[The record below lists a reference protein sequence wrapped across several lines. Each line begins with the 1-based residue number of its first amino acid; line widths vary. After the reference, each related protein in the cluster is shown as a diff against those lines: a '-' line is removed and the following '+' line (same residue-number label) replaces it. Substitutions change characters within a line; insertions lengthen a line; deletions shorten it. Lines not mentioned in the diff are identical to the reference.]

1 MLQLITRR
9 LAATIPLLIVVSFL
23 IFCLILLTGD
33 PATQLAGQNPTQ
45 EKIDQVR
52 EQLGLNDPFFHRYWD
67 WLSSAFQG
75 DLGNSL
81 FTHESV
87 LSSIMNRLPVTLS
100 LVVVSLLIAILLG
113 VALGLVAGLHPG
125 TWIDRAAT
133 VTASVGVAIPY
144 FWVGMMLVLAFAL
157 DPQILPAVGYVRL
170 ADDPAQ
176 WFLHLVLPA
185 LSLSIAPMAV
195 IARQTRAAVATV
207 MNEDYIRTANAKGLT
222 RTRVITKHALKNA
235 AVPVVT
241 VFGLEAN
248 RLIGGTVVIENLF
261 VLPGLGQLAY
271 QSVFQRDFPMVQG
284 VLLFTAIMVLL
295 INLLVDISY
304 GYFNP
309 RIRQS

>member
-1 MLQLITRR
+1 MLQLIARR
-9 LAATIPLLIVVSFL
+9 LLATIPLLIVVSFL
-23 IFCLILLTGD
+23 IFSLILLTGD

-52 EQLGLNDPFFHRYWD
+52 EQLGLNEPFFFRYWD

-75 DLGNSL
+75 DFGKSL
-81 FTHESV
+81 FTNESV
-87 LSSIMNRLPVTLS
+87 TSSIMTRLPVTMS
-100 LVVVSLLIAILLG
+100 LVVLSLLIAMLLG
-113 VALGLVAGLHPG
+113 IALGLLAGLHPG

-144 FWVGMMLVLAFAL
+144 FWVGMMLILAFAI
-157 DPQILPAVGYVRL
+157 DPQILPALGYV
-170 ADDPAQ
+170 AFTDNPVQ
-176 WFLHLVLPA
+176 WFLHLLLPA

-195 IARQTRAAVATV
+195 IARQTRASVATV